1 LEKRIAWVQS
11 RSAYD
16 VADGSDEA
24 DARRLEATDIVVAF
38 GGLTAI
44 DGVSVSL
51 ESGEV
56 LGLIGPN
63 GAGKTTLVNVLTG
76 FQRPSRG
83 RVHLGGV
90 DITGRPAH
98 RFARAGLARTFQA
111 VRLFRDLPVIENLE
125 AAAVGSGL
133 SRRDARRRAVRILE
147 WIRFDHKADHR
158 ADSLPYGEERRV
170 GIARALATAPKF
182 VLLDEPAAGLSD
194 SECDDL
200 MGLISQIPVT
210 FGCGVLLIEHN
221 MRVVMGACRRIHVID
236 VGKTI
241 AEGTPDEIQQHP
253 DVIRAYLGSKSEQGR
268 ARRR

>member
-1 LEKRIAWVQS
+1 MVGELGGQELR
-11 RSAYD
+11 
-16 VADGSDEA
+16 
-24 DARRLEATDIVVAF
+24 ARDIVVAF

-44 DGVSVSL
+44 SGVSLAL

-76 FQRPSRG
+76 FQRPTRG
-83 RVHLGGV
+83 QVSLGGV
-90 DITGRPAH
+90 DITGQSAH
-98 RFARAGLARTFQA
+98 RFSRAGLARTFQA
-111 VRLFRDLPVIENLE
+111 GRLFRDLHVIENLE
-125 AAAVGSGL
+125 AAAVGAGL
-133 SRRDARRRAVRILE
+133 SRRAAHHRATQILD
-147 WIRFDHKADHR
+147 WIQFQHKAHHR

-194 SECDDL
+194 AECDEL
-200 MGLISQIPVT
+200 MQLIARIPET

-221 MRVVMGACRRIHVID
+221 MRVVMGACKRIHVID

-241 AEGTPDEIQQHP
+241 AEGTPSEIQQHP
-253 DVIRAYLGSKSEQGR
+253 EVIRAYLGSKSEKKR
-268 ARRR
+268 ARHH